1 VITNIS
7 IADDNSGVINLFEVD
22 FYHDLKILQTSNI
35 LQIKL
40 LIFKLEIA
48 FQNDSRK
55 LKLNNIMAYTIAAH

>member
-1 VITNIS
+1 MITNIS